1 MRSNWRKTAL
11 WAAFGVAAI
20 GGAVAAVGDIG
31 PDVDPVYFA
40 LPLQP
45 ETGNPVECT
54 AGGAQTLG
62 LGYPIG
68 VRLDGKGVGLWDIY
82 LPLSGT
88 GMGQA
93 VAHGGPGSGGR
104 DGDWI

>member
-11 WAAFGVAAI
+11 WAAFGVAAL

-45 ETGNPVECT
+45 CAIIDAPSIRAMSTSRFAINGRP
-54 AGGAQTLG
+54 
-62 LGYPIG
+62 
-68 VRLDGKGVGLWDIY
+68 
-82 LPLSGT
+82 S
-88 GMGQA
+88 A
-93 VAHGGPGSGGR
+93 VAR
-104 DGDWI
+104 R